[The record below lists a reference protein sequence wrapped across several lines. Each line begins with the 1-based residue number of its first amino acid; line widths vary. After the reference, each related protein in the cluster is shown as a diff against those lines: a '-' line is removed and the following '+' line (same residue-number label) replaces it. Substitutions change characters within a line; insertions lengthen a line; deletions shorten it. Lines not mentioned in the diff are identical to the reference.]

1 MGGVIFLFL
10 LVSGVL
16 FFSCK
21 KNLNSEKE
29 TTIPVSKITSAKNLE
44 LITKL
49 IDGSTLL
56 NSESDNGN
64 SGVTSSSNNST
75 NTTGT
80 DYSVTLVNG
89 MLKFNNANG
98 MLNFLAALDI
108 TRANWDTDA
117 DPELAGLLSEKSIAG
132 DATKNAF
139 DSAIGFQSLRK
150 KYEMAYYDNPN
161 YKTTLPFLINE
172 EDTRTVLNTNHEVQI
187 GTTIYR
193 FMASNVVAEILNED
207 YATLNFLRTHPGM
220 SIDNSNLKLKNAT
233 TGEELPKTTP
243 TGTLGACEIT
253 LSFIITENYQGDYR
267 QVSVVLIP
275 GAQKDGTA
283 SFCGFTGTIN
293 WGDGFSESNLVASH
307 IYNVS
312 PSPGQCSAFN
322 ITMKVQAITCSIADC
337 DGRFSPTASKS
348 ISICNAVTGCG
359 QNTSSVPSAPTY
371 FNYGGINYR
380 IIGEVGA
387 QHSTGWWPR
396 RNMIYSRTFWQKQS
410 GSKWLPTSNKKVHLT
425 ARVYGPIWLNKC
437 TTLSQRD
444 RSTTKRNQVHVEVND
459 DAINNPFGY
468 TRVDPNTLKS
478 DHYVFI
484 DIGSGYTASIIG
496 LKLQ

>member
-1 MGGVIFLFL
+1 MWGGGVL
-10 LVSGVL
+10 LLLIVISTII
-16 FFSCK
+16 SCK
-21 KNLNSEKE
+21 KNIGSVASPKE
-29 TTIPVSKITSAKNLE
+29 AEILTQNKE
-44 LITKL
+44 LIAAL
-49 IDGSTLL
+49 IKGEVIQDTGFATSTA
-56 NSESDNGN
+56 NNPTS
-64 SGVTSSSNNST
+64 TSSS
-75 NTTGT
+75 

-89 MLKFNNANG
+89 MLKFNSSDG
-98 MLNFLAALDI
+98 MLNFLGALDYTI
-108 TRANWDTDA
+108 SNWNTDA
-117 DPELAGLLSEKSIAG
+117 DPELQGLASEKTISG
-132 DATKNAF
+132 NATKNAF

-172 EDTRTVLNTNHEVQI
+172 EDTRTVLNINHEVQI

-220 SIDNSNLKLKNAT
+220 SIDNPNLKLKNAT

-253 LSFIITENYQGDYR
+253 LSYNITENYQGDYR

-283 SFCGFTGTIN
+283 SFCGFIGTIN

-359 QNTSSVPSAPTY
+359 QNTDYKESDPTY
-371 FNYGGINYR
+371 FNYGGIDYR
-380 IIGEVGA
+380 IIGGIGS
-387 QHSTGWWPR
+387 QHSTSLWPR
-396 RNMIYSRTFWQKQS
+396 RNMIYSRTFWQKS
-410 GSKWLPTSNKKVHLT
+410 RDGRWYPTSNKKVHLT
-425 ARVYGPIWLNKC
+425 VRVYGPIWLNKC
-437 TTLSQRD
+437 STLSQRD

-468 TRVDPNTLKS
+468 TRVEPNVLKS
-478 DHYVFI
+478 DHTIFI
-484 DIGSGYTASIIG
+484 DIGSGYTNSIIG
-496 LKLQ
+496 HKLK